1 MSSCLTEQALFRIL
15 RKIVPVAIRY
25 YPILLFQMIHN
36 GNTRQ
41 KGGNLAMFQMT
52 IERAL
57 QEHSVA
63 KGYCLYLFRD
73 GETILYVGRSHR
85 PLERLREHLGWGE
98 YEAQASHL
106 GDIILKQFPGSLAW
120 TVEFYTLAEC
130 QDLVAQCRPEYALWF
145 EEQIKKN

>member
-1 MSSCLTEQALFRIL
+1 
-15 RKIVPVAIRY
+15 
-25 YPILLFQMIHN
+25 
-36 GNTRQ
+36 
-41 KGGNLAMFQMT
+41 MFQMT

-120 TVEFYTLAEC
+120 TVDFYTLAEC

-145 EEQIKKN
+145 EEQIKKNLVREASEIAEEVFIEHYRPCLNIAGNSQGQLLPEKYR